1 MKSFV
6 QFEKELA
13 AEFRDKLTKTET
25 TIEVSDLFSQTAQ
38 KLLSKILPDYS
49 PKAGFQIKFD
59 STKPPYYII
68 PEEMKKDERIKELIE
83 DSDFPAILERFA
95 TSCYNRKAH
104 LDEVEKTK
112 TSRRPPGTP
121 NL

>member
-1 MKSFV
+1 LSNSGYDISNY
-6 QFEKELA
+6 L
-13 AEFRDKLTKTET
+13 RGDKLAKTET

-38 KLLSKILPDYS
+38 
-49 PKAGFQIKFD
+49 KFD

-83 DSDFPAILERFA
+83 GSDFPAILERFA

-104 LDEVEKTK
+104 LDEMDKTK
-112 TSRRPPGTP
+112 TSKRPPGTP
-121 NL
+121 NP